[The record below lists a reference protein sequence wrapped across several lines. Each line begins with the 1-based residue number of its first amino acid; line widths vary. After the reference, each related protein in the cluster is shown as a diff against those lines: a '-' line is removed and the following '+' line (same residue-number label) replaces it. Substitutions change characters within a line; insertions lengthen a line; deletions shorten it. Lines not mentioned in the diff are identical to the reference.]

1 MISDIISRMH
11 KCTFTNMLEM
21 FHWKWGAKS
30 YERNIER
37 KNCGN
42 RNLEGHPADEQ
53 LSGYITFGLF
63 VKVGEE
69 TIIIEDIT
77 DDLAA
82 LKSFAKKLKAAD
94 FDLTSLKYLIDD
106 FLSDRYGL

>member
-1 MISDIISRMH
+1 MKEIL
-11 KCTFTNMLEM
+11 K
-21 FHWKWGAKS
+21 
-30 YERNIER
+30 ERIAEIEI
-37 KNCGN
+37 
-42 RNLEGHPADEQ
+42 LEGHPADEQ

-63 VKVGEE
+63 VKIGEE

-94 FDLTSLKYLIDD
+94 FDLYLIDD

>member
-1 MISDIISRMH
+1 M
-11 KCTFTNMLEM
+11 KEML
-21 FHWKWGAKS
+21 K
-30 YERNIER
+30 ERIAEIEI
-37 KNCGN
+37 
-42 RNLEGHPADEQ
+42 LEGHPADEQ

-94 FDLTSLKYLIDD
+94 FDLSSLKDIVDD
-106 FLSDRYGL
+106 FLSDCYGL

>member
-1 MISDIISRMH
+1 MILYH
-11 KCTFTNMLEM
+11 KCTSAHSPICWRCFTENE
-21 FHWKWGAKS
+21 
-30 YERNIER
+30 ER
-37 KNCGN
+37 KVMKEMLKE
-42 RNLEGHPADEQ
+42 RIAEIEILEGHPDDEQ

-94 FDLTSLKYLIDD
+94 FDLTSLKYLVDD

>member
-1 MISDIISRMH
+1 MKEIL
-11 KCTFTNMLEM
+11 K
-21 FHWKWGAKS
+21 
-30 YERNIER
+30 ERIAEIEI
-37 KNCGN
+37 
-42 RNLEGHPADEQ
+42 LEGHPADEQ

-63 VKVGEE
+63 VKIGEE

-94 FDLTSLKYLIDD
+94 FDLTSLKDLIDD